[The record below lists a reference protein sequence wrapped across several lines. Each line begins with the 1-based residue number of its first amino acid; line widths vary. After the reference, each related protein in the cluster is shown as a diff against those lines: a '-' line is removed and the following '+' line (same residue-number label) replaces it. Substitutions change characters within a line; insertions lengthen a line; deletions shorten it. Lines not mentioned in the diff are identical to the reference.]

1 MPGQCPLYRRC
12 RRHRSQNGTSEPGE
26 MPARRY
32 PMRGP
37 DEGVFGDLNQE
48 IQRNT
53 NLVRHSLAGLLGLA
67 VAHLCDQST
76 RELQRLRFIAI
87 FPCGSMRDA
96 VSTASSSARL
106 TLPVAGKATCADANI
121 RAMTG
126 SSPPPGTAALPSLDW
141 TSNRRFPSSALA
153 YTFHR
158 GKSAAVCLAR
168 AIGRLHCVSAWK
180 KDPV

>member
-1 MPGQCPLYRRC
+1 MPPLIVAAAVIG
-12 RRHRSQNGTSEPGE
+12 SENGTSEPGE

-76 RELQRLRFIAI
+76 RELQASLYRD
-87 FPCGSMRDA
+87 FPM
-96 VSTASSSARL
+96 
-106 TLPVAGKATCADANI
+106 
-121 RAMTG
+121 
-126 SSPPPGTAALPSLDW
+126 
-141 TSNRRFPSSALA
+141 
-153 YTFHR
+153 
-158 GKSAAVCLAR
+158 
-168 AIGRLHCVSAWK
+168 RLHAGRCQHRVQLG
-180 KDPV
+180 